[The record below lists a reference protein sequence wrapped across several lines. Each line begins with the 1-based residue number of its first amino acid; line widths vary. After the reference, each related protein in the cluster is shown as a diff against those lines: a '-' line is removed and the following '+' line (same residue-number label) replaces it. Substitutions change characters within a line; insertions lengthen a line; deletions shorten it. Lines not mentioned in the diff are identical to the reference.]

1 MSIDFESGSS
11 DEEECAVTTIF
22 AIVQQALR
30 TGYLSVADEDQLR
43 ELLRTERDADELNA
57 FMQLQAA
64 AAMGQV
70 RQESW
75 ELFAQ
80 RSS

>member
-1 MSIDFESGSS
+1 VAIEFESGSS
-11 DEEECAVTTIF
+11 NEEECAVITIC

-64 AAMGQV
+64 AMTGQV
-70 RQESW
+70 KQESW

-80 RSS
+80 RPS